1 MQLIQSGTKKLVS
14 HADTVDQSRGC
25 SCPTDDHGI
34 TASSAI
40 IMSGVPSI
48 AAMIAR
54 RRERQLCAKT
64 GPMQCSKVTLF
75 NHLVCKG

>member
-54 RRERQLCAKT
+54 RRERQLCADF
-64 GPMQCSKVTLF
+64 VAE
-75 NHLVCKG
+75 VCCWFRRTVIPSR